1 MKHSFYCT
9 SYTSLLANNLYGF
22 SRSGFSGFCC
32 FHLIFESPAAP
43 SNEYP
48 FTCSKQSKPCK
59 SILYLNNDLP
69 ETNISLLYSVD
80 ISQIQTVGLGANQ
93 DYLVTVPCSCHN
105 VNNEFAYFYETL
117 YLVKNNDTFFDVS
130 NEYYSG
136 QAWPTGDE
144 RFQPNRSA
152 TIHLLCG
159 CTETDSQVMVTYT
172 VQQQDTLSDIANR
185 LSAEVDEIQSVNK
198 ALIQKPRSINSCWV
212 LFIPMY
218 KNGLPEL
225 TSQTIKKGITGFDTE
240 RPLVYD
246 LDEIAEATNN
256 FDDTRIIGEGGY
268 GSVYFGILGEKEVAI
283 KKMRSNKSKEF
294 LAELKVL
301 CKIHHINVVEL
312 LGFASGDDHLYLV
325 YEFVS
330 NGSLN
335 EHLHDPLLKGHQ
347 PLSWTARAQ
356 IALDAA
362 KGIEYIHDHTKERY
376 VHRDI
381 KTSNIL
387 LDKGLRAKILVWQ
400 NLSVKELHVTT
411 KTDVFAFG
419 VVLAELIT
427 GKRALMRDN
436 REPSKMKSLIT
447 IITKVFEEEEDPEG
461 ALVSVRDG
469 SLRDGYPMDDLYKMA
484 EISYWCLSEDPN
496 NRPEI
501 REVVESLARIV
512 ISSVEWEASLGGRS
526 GYQQKDRKPSQ
537 NDKTEHGMEKTVQNQ
552 GQNPKMPKSES
563 ILKNQQSNRSRN

>member
-1 MKHSFYCT
+1 MASQHRVFLVFVVFVS
-9 SYTSLLANNLYGF
+9 SLSQTILGLPPT
-22 SRSGFSGFCC
+22 
-32 FHLIFESPAAP
+32 ESPPPP

-59 SILYLNNDLP
+59 SVLYLNNDLP

-80 ISQIQTVGLGANQ
+80 ISQIQTIGLGGNQ

-105 VNNEFAYFYETL
+105 VNDEFAYFYETL

-144 RFQPNRSA
+144 SIQFKPNRNA
-152 TIHLLCG
+152 TMHLLCG

-185 LSAEVDEIQSVNK
+185 LSAEVDEIQSVNE
-198 ALIQKPRSINSCWV
+198 ALVTNPESIKSGWV

-225 TSQTIKKGITGFDTE
+225 TSQTLKKGITGFDTE

-387 LDKGLRAKILVWQ
+387 LDNGLRAKKTDLESNIYKVADFGLAKLVGRT
-400 NLSVKELHVTT
+400 NDDDFIATRLVGTPGYLPPESVKELHVTT

-447 IITKVFEEEEDPEG
+447 IITKVFEEEDP

-469 SLRDGYPMDDLYKMA
+469 SLRDSYPMDDLYKMA

-512 ISSVEWEASLGGRS
+512 MSSVEWEASLGGSSQVFS
-526 GYQQKDRKPSQ
+526 GVFDGR
-537 NDKTEHGMEKTVQNQ
+537 
-552 GQNPKMPKSES
+552 
-563 ILKNQQSNRSRN
+563 

>member
-1 MKHSFYCT
+1 
-9 SYTSLLANNLYGF
+9 
-22 SRSGFSGFCC
+22 
-32 FHLIFESPAAP
+32 
-43 SNEYP
+43 

-198 ALIQKPRSINSCWV
+198 ALIKKPGSINSGWV

-225 TSQTIKKGITGFDTE
+225 TSQTLKKGKSHKWMIIFGVLLAIIALLLCVAIIMFVMRKRSQKQDMEKPKVVTQTMSYRRSVPTHTRYLSKENMEGITGFDTE

-268 GSVYFGILGEKEVAI
+268 GSVYFGILGEKE
-283 KKMRSNKSKEF
+283 
-294 LAELKVL
+294 
-301 CKIHHINVVEL
+301 
-312 LGFASGDDHLYLV
+312 
-325 YEFVS
+325 
-330 NGSLN
+330 
-335 EHLHDPLLKGHQ
+335 
-347 PLSWTARAQ
+347 
-356 IALDAA
+356 
-362 KGIEYIHDHTKERY
+362 
-376 VHRDI
+376 
-381 KTSNIL
+381 
-387 LDKGLRAKILVWQ
+387 
-400 NLSVKELHVTT
+400 
-411 KTDVFAFG
+411 
-419 VVLAELIT
+419 
-427 GKRALMRDN
+427 
-436 REPSKMKSLIT
+436 
-447 IITKVFEEEEDPEG
+447 
-461 ALVSVRDG
+461 
-469 SLRDGYPMDDLYKMA
+469 
-484 EISYWCLSEDPN
+484 
-496 NRPEI
+496 
-501 REVVESLARIV
+501 
-512 ISSVEWEASLGGRS
+512 
-526 GYQQKDRKPSQ
+526 
-537 NDKTEHGMEKTVQNQ
+537 
-552 GQNPKMPKSES
+552 
-563 ILKNQQSNRSRN
+563 